1 MDEPIA
7 VALKFAVLALV
18 YLFVFWVA
26 RSSLRD
32 LSGARGMVIDPVLA
46 SDDHAPIDLRS
57 GVRPR
62 LAVIAAHGY
71 ETGSEFDLTGGAML
85 GRTAPAEIIVEDP
98 FASSR
103 HARIFARGPYTFIED
118 LGSTNGTVLNG
129 RPLQAPQQLATGDRI
144 AIGDTEFE
152 YRE

>member
-32 LSGARGMVIDPVLA
+32 LAGTHSATVDPLLA
-46 SDDHAPIDLRS
+46 ADEQGPIDLRS

-62 LAVIAAHGY
+62 IAVIAAHGY
-71 ETGSEFDLTGGAML
+71 EPGSEFDLTGGATL
-85 GRTAPAEIIVEDP
+85 GRTPPSEIIVEDP

-118 LGSTNGTVLNG
+118 LGSTNGTALNG
-129 RPLQAPQQLATGDRI
+129 SALKAPQQLAAGDRI
-144 AIGDTEFE
+144 TIGDTEFE

>member
-1 MDEPIA
+1 VDEPIA
-7 VALKFAVLALV
+7 IALKFTVLALI
-18 YLFVFWVA
+18 YLFVLWVA

-32 LSGARGMVIDPVLA
+32 LAGSRSATFDPMLA
-46 SDDHAPIDLRS
+46 DEEHAPIDLRR

-62 LAVIAAHGY
+62 IVVIAAQGY
-71 ETGSEFDLTGGAML
+71 EPGSEFDLTGGATL
-85 GRTAPAEIIVEDP
+85 GRTQPSEVIVEDP

-103 HARIFARGPYTFIED
+103 HARIFARGPSNFIED

-129 RPLQAPQQLATGDRI
+129 SALKAPQQLAAGDRI
-144 AIGDTEFE
+144 TIGDTEFE

>member
-7 VALKFAVLALV
+7 AALKFAVLALI
-18 YLFVFWVA
+18 YLFVIWVA

-32 LSGARGMVIDPVLA
+32 LAGARNGGFDPLLEPGE
-46 SDDHAPIDLRS
+46 HGPLDLRS
-57 GVRPR
+57 DLHPR
-62 LAVIAAHGY
+62 LVVIAARGY
-71 ETGSEFDLTGGAML
+71 EPGSEFDLTGGVTM
-85 GRTAPAEIIVEDP
+85 GRTSPSEVIVEDP

-103 HARIFARGPYTFIED
+103 HARIFARGASNFIED

-129 RPLQAPQQLATGDRI
+129 SALRSPQQLATGDRI
-144 AIGDTEFE
+144 TIGDTEFE

>member
-7 VALKFAVLALV
+7 VALKLAVLALV

-32 LSGARGMVIDPVLA
+32 LAGAHAAPIDPVLA
-46 SDDHAPIDLRS
+46 DDDHAPLDLRR

-71 ETGSEFDLTGGAML
+71 EPGSEFDLTGGATM
-85 GRTAPAEIIVEDP
+85 GRTSPSEIIVEDP

-129 RPLQAPQQLATGDRI
+129 APLQAPQQLASGDRI